1 MMKKTD
7 TKNERTLTSKK
18 RMKLTTQAQRL
29 AYILRGKNRRAIYQV
44 LLTDPRTQS
53 EINRK
58 TGIPLSNISRVID
71 QLEHGTLIENLT
83 PFQSIGALY
92 QLTDLALEFKSEF
105 EKHMRFRE
113 KNFTE

>member
-1 MMKKTD
+1 MIKKTD
-7 TKNERTLTSKK
+7 LRKERTLASKK
-18 RMKLTTQAQRL
+18 RMILTTKAQRL

-53 EINRK
+53 EINQE

-71 QLEHGTLIENLT
+71 QLEQEALIENLT

-105 EKHMRFRE
+105 ERHVRFRQTSFR
-113 KNFTE
+113 K